1 MAKSALNV
9 ELYDNVLTEKKGD
22 YTGKVSTTGSA
33 DNQTVADEI
42 CKERTEYRPETI
54 MNILDLADKKRI
66 DLLASGKTVNTGM
79 GVFSVSVSGS
89 FDGESAPF
97 DPAKHKLAVGFSA
110 SGAVRKALS
119 EVEVK
124 TRAAAGG
131 LTINSVYDP
140 LLDETNGRITSGSN
154 LVINGV
160 NIKIAGENPSNG
172 VFFTKVGSSEQQ
184 KVRLIVHNN
193 PSQLTVLLP
202 TLAPG
207 DYQLTITTQYSPG
220 AKSLKDPRSYTFAPL
235 LTGEGEPEPEGPDI
249 I

>member
-1 MAKSALNV
+1 M
-9 ELYDNVLTEKKGD
+9 
-22 YTGKVSTTGSA
+22 
-33 DNQTVADEI
+33 
-42 CKERTEYRPETI
+42 
-54 MNILDLADKKRI
+54 
-66 DLLASGKTVNTGM
+66 
-79 GVFSVSVSGS
+79 
-89 FDGESAPF
+89 
-97 DPAKHKLAVGFSA
+97 
-110 SGAVRKALS
+110 RKALS
-119 EVEVK
+119 EVDVK

-131 LTINSVYDP
+131 ITINSVYDP

-207 DYQLTITTQYSPG
+207 DYQLTITTQFSTST
-220 AKSLKDPRSYTFAPL
+220 KSLKEPRSYTFTPL
-235 LTGEGEPEPEGPDI
+235 LTVEGEPEPEGPDI

>member
-1 MAKSALNV
+1 MATKAITV
-9 ELYDNVLTEKKGD
+9 DLYDNVLTEKKGD

-79 GVFSVSVSGS
+79 GVFSVAVSGS

-97 DPAKHKLAVGFSA
+97 DPEKHKLTVGFSA
-110 SGAVRKALS
+110 SGAVRKALT
-119 EVEVK
+119 EVVVK
-124 TRAAAGG
+124 PRAAAGG

-140 LLDETNGRITSGSN
+140 YLDEINGRITSGSN
-154 LVINGV
+154 LIINGV
-160 NIKIAGENPSNG
+160 NIKVAGENPSNG
-172 VFFTKVGSSEQQ
+172 VFLTKVGSSEQV
-184 KVRLIVHNN
+184 KMRLITHNN

-202 TLAPG
+202 TLEPG
-207 DYQLTITTQYSPG
+207 DYQLTITTQFAAG
-220 AKSLKDPRSYTFAPL
+220 KKILKDPRSYTFAPL
-235 LTGEGEPEPEGPDI
+235 LTVEGEPEPENPDI
-249 I
+249 V

>member
-1 MAKSALNV
+1 M
-9 ELYDNVLTEKKGD
+9 
-22 YTGKVSTTGSA
+22 
-33 DNQTVADEI
+33 
-42 CKERTEYRPETI
+42 
-54 MNILDLADKKRI
+54 
-66 DLLASGKTVNTGM
+66 
-79 GVFSVSVSGS
+79 
-89 FDGESAPF
+89 
-97 DPAKHKLAVGFSA
+97 
-110 SGAVRKALS
+110 RKALS

-124 TRAAAGG
+124 TCAAAGG
-131 LTINSVYDP
+131 ITINSVYDP

-202 TLAPG
+202 TLTPG

-235 LTGEGEPEPEGPDI
+235 LTVEGEPEPEGPDI
-249 I
+249 L

>member
-1 MAKSALNV
+1 M
-9 ELYDNVLTEKKGD
+9 
-22 YTGKVSTTGSA
+22 
-33 DNQTVADEI
+33 
-42 CKERTEYRPETI
+42 
-54 MNILDLADKKRI
+54 
-66 DLLASGKTVNTGM
+66 
-79 GVFSVSVSGS
+79 
-89 FDGESAPF
+89 
-97 DPAKHKLAVGFSA
+97 
-110 SGAVRKALS
+110 
-119 EVEVK
+119 K

-207 DYQLTITTQYSPG
+207 DYQLTITTQFSTST
-220 AKSLKDPRSYTFAPL
+220 KSLKELRWIEIAWDCGSSPQRHECFFTKVGSREQQKVSRSRKVRTSFSWWVAPAF
-235 LTGEGEPEPEGPDI
+235 
-249 I
+249 